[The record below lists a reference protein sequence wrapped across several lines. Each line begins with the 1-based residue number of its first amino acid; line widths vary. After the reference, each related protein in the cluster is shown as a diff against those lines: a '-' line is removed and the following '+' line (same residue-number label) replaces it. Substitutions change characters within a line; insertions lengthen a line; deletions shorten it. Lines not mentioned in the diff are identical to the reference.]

1 MIESRR
7 RVLTPSQAPQTLLQK
22 CAPSLLP
29 PNRKH
34 IVFIY
39 VTEDSVFADHRLPV
53 SESFIPDYVEE
64 SSGK

>member
-7 RVLTPSQAPQTLLQK
+7 RVLTPSQTPQTLLQQ

-29 PNRKH
+29 QNRKH

-39 VTEDSVFADHRLPV
+39 VTEDSVFADHLLPV
-53 SESFIPDYVEE
+53 SESFIPD
-64 SSGK
+64 